1 MSSESINWEK
11 GYSSRYYLTFVDI
24 NTWGDMSKL
33 DITGGSINRSTD
45 ELMEA
50 ADIDCVNYDRA
61 DEECLIRIWLDASQE
76 GELSHIPLFTGW
88 ATSPGK
94 NIDGQLVTNT
104 LQCYSVLKP
113 AQDVLLPPGWYAPLE
128 TDSKELIKELLKPT
142 KANIDFYP
150 DAVMHPLK
158 ESLIAEEN
166 ENNLSMAE
174 LILYA
179 VGWQMHILGDG
190 TIYIFPKVKPEDK
203 EKASF
208 DYLHNDILEQSIK
221 VSFDWYS
228 CPNVF
233 RAIVDDTYA
242 VARDNSDSIFSI
254 KSRGREIW
262 AQESN
267 CDLNENESPSEYA
280 VRRLKELQTVYKTVE
295 YDRRFQPDVYPADL
309 IRLNY
314 PAQDLRGKYQVLSQT
329 ITLGYN
335 AKTSEEVTFINE

>member
-1 MSSESINWEK
+1 MSSEGINWEK
-11 GYSSRYYLTFVDI
+11 GYSSKYYLTFVDVG
-24 NTWGDMSKL
+24 TWSDISRL
-33 DITGGSINRSTD
+33 DITGGSITRSTD

-50 ADIDCVNYDRA
+50 ADIDCVNYDR
-61 DEECLIRIWLDASQE
+61 DNEECLIRIWFDASQE

-94 NIDGQLVTNT
+94 NIKGRLTTST
-104 LQCYSVLKP
+104 LQCYSILKP
-113 AQDVLLPPGWYAPLE
+113 AQDVLLPPGWYAPLS
-128 TDSKELIKELLKPT
+128 TDSKELLKELLKPT
-142 KANIDFYP
+142 MANIDFYP
-150 DAVMHPLK
+150 DKPMPTIK
-158 ESLIAEEN
+158 EALIAEEN

-179 VGWQMHILGDG
+179 IDWKMQILGDG
-190 TIYIFPKVKPEDK
+190 TLYISPKNISDNK
-203 EKASF
+203 EKATF

-221 VSFDWYS
+221 VSYDWYS

-233 RAIVDDTYA
+233 RAIVDDTYSI
-242 VARDNSDSIFSI
+242 ARDNSHSIFSI

-267 CDLNENESPSEYA
+267 CELNENESPSEYA
-280 VRRLKELQTVYKTVE
+280 IRRLKELQTVYKTVE
-295 YDRRFQPDVYPADL
+295 YDRRFQPDIYPTDH

-335 AKTSEEVTFINE
+335 AKTSEEVAFEDE